1 MTRKKQRTCEA
12 KTLRRMVKGVTL
24 PQSVQ
29 LVKAMSDTFAFLDL
43 LKRYGFQYGEV
54 VTGYCPSDHG
64 PEGYYSV
71 LKNNIPAG
79 KIPFN
84 CCGIYI
90 EEVRVVNK
98 TLQEI
103 VAARVVEQNQVPVTQ
118 YKLTCGYLPHEE
130 QCEYQG
136 NCGGCEYA
144 EPVADKKALPC
155 GYFSAGQ
162 CGSFDGT
169 CEGCQ
174 YAETAQMCSAG
185 SECGRDG
192 RIKREGL
199 KW

>member
-1 MTRKKQRTCEA
+1 VTRKKQRTCEA

-136 NCGGCEYA
+136 NCGGCENQSKIKKHCL
-144 EPVADKKALPC
+144 ADISTQDNADRLMAPAKGVSMRKLLKC
-155 GYFSAGQ
+155 VVQVRNVGGM
-162 CGSFDGT
+162 G
-169 CEGCQ
+169 
-174 YAETAQMCSAG
+174 ET
-185 SECGRDG
+185 
-192 RIKREGL
+192 KRRN
-199 KW
+199 